1 MDQPLSR
8 SRLEDA
14 ALDGVIKGQPF
25 GEVSCLAAPASVG
38 QSILDGSLP
47 LPQAV
52 LKASTLEQNSRWM
65 RDFVAQHGA
74 RIAPHVKT
82 HMAPRIIRR
91 QIADG
96 AWGVTV
102 ATVQQFEVCRRIGV
116 RRVLLANQLIGRAEI
131 LHLAQCLTADPGLEF
146 YCLVDS
152 VAGIERLEKFWPA
165 GAPHLRVLVELGY
178 QGGRTGCRSVA
189 DAVTL
194 GRRVLASPRLLLAG
208 VEGFE
213 GQIATAAGVDG
224 FLADMRTAYQQLAAA
239 GAFADRPGILT
250 AGGSHYYDR
259 VLAAFAGTGA
269 EVVTRSGCYISH
281 DHGGYA
287 RTHDS
292 LCQQQGLAPDAGL
305 RPALELW
312 AYIQSRPEPTLAIA
326 GFGKRDCGFDAGY
339 PLPLWVLR
347 DGGTIEAL
355 QGAEIIGLSDQHAH
369 IRVPA
374 DLALLPGD
382 RIGCG
387 IQHPCTTFDKW
398 SVLHLVDDEYRVQ
411 GVVRTFF

>member
-8 SRLEDA
+8 TRLEDA
-14 ALDGVIKGQPF
+14 TLDGVVKGQPF

-52 LKASTLEQNSRWM
+52 LKASALEQNSRWM
-65 RDFVAQHGA
+65 RDFVARAGA

-91 QIADG
+91 QLADG

-102 ATVQQFEVCRRIGV
+102 ATVQQFEVCRRIGA
-116 RRVLLANQLIGRAEI
+116 RRILLANQLVGRAEI
-131 LHLAQCLTADPGLEF
+131 VHVAQCLTADPGLDF

-152 VAGIERLEKFWPA
+152 DAGLARLVSLWPA
-165 GAPHLRVLVELGY
+165 GAPRLSVLIELGY
-178 QGGRTGCRSVA
+178 AGGRTGCRSVA
-189 DAVTL
+189 DAVAL
-194 GRRVLASPRLLLAG
+194 GQKIRASDKLRLAG

-213 GQIATAAGVDG
+213 GQIASVEGVDA
-224 FLADMRTAYQQLAAA
+224 FLADMRAVYQSVC
-239 GAFADRPGILT
+239 ADQPGILT

-269 EVVTRSGCYISH
+269 EIVTRSGCYISH

-287 RTHDS
+287 KRHAE
-292 LCQQQGLAPDAGL
+292 LCRQQGIEPGEGL

-312 AYIQSRPEPTLAIA
+312 AYIQSRPEPGLAIA

-339 PLPLWVLR
+339 PLPLWVQRGEEGPVPL
-347 DGGTIEAL
+347 A
-355 QGAEIIGLSDQHAH
+355 GAQIVALSDQHAH

-374 DLALLPGD
+374 DLALQPGD

-387 IQHPCTTFDKW
+387 VQHPCTTFDKW
-398 SVLHLVDDEYRVQ
+398 AVLHLVDDEYRVQ
-411 GVVRTFF
+411 GVVRTCF